1 MTKRKT
7 LRWHQA
13 FYASLKIELQEDTDC
28 LEFLREHVIGS
39 EPVRADLLVI
49 KKKDDRVLQKRI
61 GRMFRT
67 YNVVEYKSPEDYL
80 SVDDFYKGCAYV
92 GLYKALTG
100 SADQIK
106 ITEMTLT
113 LACFHYPG
121 KLLRHLKDVRGFQIR
136 EEDAGILRIIGTFVP
151 IQILVTKELTKEEN
165 RWISSLSNRLEEG
178 EQLANLLKEYE
189 THKSDPLYRVAMDV
203 IVRANWR
210 KVKEVQSEMAVV
222 CDALMELME
231 DELKQEY
238 DKGFMDGIKAFVRGS
253 HKLRASQNDTIAQ
266 LIEQYSMEEEEARK
280 AVEEY
285 WNS

>member
-13 FYASLKIELQEDTDC
+13 FYASLKIELQEDADC

-178 EQLANLLKEYE
+178 DAARLGEHQVGLGHIVVHPIGEAHHLNMLVTAMEALIKLLITTGDDGGVHVRHSVERFV
-189 THKSDPLYRVAMDV
+189 KSILF
-203 IVRANWR
+203 
-210 KVKEVQSEMAVV
+210 
-222 CDALMELME
+222 
-231 DELKQEY
+231 
-238 DKGFMDGIKAFVRGS
+238 G
-253 HKLRASQNDTIAQ
+253 
-266 LIEQYSMEEEEARK
+266 
-280 AVEEY
+280 
-285 WNS
+285 

>member
-1 MTKRKT
+1 M
-7 LRWHQA
+7 
-13 FYASLKIELQEDTDC
+13 
-28 LEFLREHVIGS
+28 
-39 EPVRADLLVI
+39 
-49 KKKDDRVLQKRI
+49 
-61 GRMFRT
+61 
-67 YNVVEYKSPEDYL
+67 
-80 SVDDFYKGCAYV
+80 
-92 GLYKALTG
+92 
-100 SADQIK
+100 
-106 ITEMTLT
+106 
-113 LACFHYPG
+113 ACFHYPG